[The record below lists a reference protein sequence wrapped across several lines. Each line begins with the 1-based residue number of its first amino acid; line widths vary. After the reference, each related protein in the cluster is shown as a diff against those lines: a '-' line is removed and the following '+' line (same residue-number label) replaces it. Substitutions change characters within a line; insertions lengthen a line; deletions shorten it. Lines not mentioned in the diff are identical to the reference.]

1 MLYLFKH
8 HNKYLT
14 RYGLLVIIEGYRPTC
29 TRSSPNRTCFM
40 FSNACSSSDSL
51 WVSNP
56 MGSDQSQKRNCQVPP
71 DCWHLEKWQQVCRKR
86 GRSRLTEREVAH
98 TYCHRST
105 YAKDSWATWRDY
117 FSLGKHKARC
127 LLVVA
132 ETCVSPARQ
141 PFTLDNPTNSCATI
155 SHIVSNS
162 TLAAIEW
169 HQNIAIR

>member
-8 HNKYLT
+8 NNKYLT

-56 MGSDQSQKRNCQVPP
+56 MGSDQSQKRDCQVPP

-117 FSLGKHKARC
+117 FHWANTKQDAC
-127 LLVVA
+127 LWWLRPA
-132 ETCVSPARQ
+132 SARQ
-141 PFTLDNPTNSCATI
+141 GNLLPSITPQFLVQRYPTLSLTPHWLLS
-155 SHIVSNS
+155 SG
-162 TLAAIEW
+162 
-169 HQNIAIR
+169 IRI